1 MITVAD
7 ILALP
12 AFEQVQPLVLCEGA
26 ELREVHNVG
35 ILDCAPDKDGGY
47 ESYIPGE
54 FIVTNLGFAHDDP
67 ELSERSLLVLIARGV
82 SGIAL
87 KKAYRPIVSD
97 RVRVASEAAGVPM
110 YLYDGG
116 YHEVVAYQA
125 LDLIRR
131 DSEQS
136 DKGRIMDGLL
146 SGHDPHAARAALY
159 ELAGATGSTVQCIAA
174 SPKADDE
181 CSLYAM
187 LDAMTVVLAEFKR
200 DWDDVVEAV
209 FAFRYHGALLAL
221 VSYAQPPAGV
231 RTRSESDLTMRLLA
245 AGQVHLGVGEE
256 TPLSDGDMSVREA
269 LAALKTAQVEGDR
282 VVCWAD
288 LHHDAFRAAANEGR
302 LFWRTAIFTAPSLPR
317 LPRRSRAP
325 TATCVWRPRRCISIR
340 TPFATACAKLRTCS
354 ACPIPPIAS
363 SRSCWASCIWTTR
376 TLCCS
381 RKGRG
386 RRLATRRSMLSR
398 PVRLQ

>member
-1 MITVAD
+1 MRQVAQDGDSSYHVRDRFRKELLVITVAD

-97 RVRVASEAAGVPM
+97 RVRAASEAAGVPM

-131 DSEQS
+131 DGEQS
-136 DKGRIMDGLL
+136 DRDASWTACFLGTIRMLL
-146 SGHDPHAARAALY
+146 
-159 ELAGATGSTVQCIAA
+159 V
-174 SPKADDE
+174 
-181 CSLYAM
+181 
-187 LDAMTVVLAEFKR
+187 
-200 DWDDVVEAV
+200 
-209 FAFRYHGALLAL
+209 
-221 VSYAQPPAGV
+221 
-231 RTRSESDLTMRLLA
+231 
-245 AGQVHLGVGEE
+245 
-256 TPLSDGDMSVREA
+256 
-269 LAALKTAQVEGDR
+269 
-282 VVCWAD
+282 
-288 LHHDAFRAAANEGR
+288 
-302 LFWRTAIFTAPSLPR
+302 
-317 LPRRSRAP
+317 
-325 TATCVWRPRRCISIR
+325 RRCTS
-340 TPFATACAKLRTCS
+340 
-354 ACPIPPIAS
+354 
-363 SRSCWASCIWTTR
+363 W
-376 TLCCS
+376 
-381 RKGRG
+381 RG
-386 RRLATRRSMLSR
+386 RPDR
-398 PVRLQ
+398 PSNA

>member
-12 AFEQVQPLVLCEGA
+12 AFEQVQPLVLCE
-26 ELREVHNVG
+26 EPSREKSQRGHPR
-35 ILDCAPDKDGGY
+35 CAPDKDGGY

-97 RVRVASEAAGVPM
+97 RVRAASEAAGVPM

-159 ELAGATGSTVQCIAA
+159 ELAGATGSTVQCSGVPESGRRRFIRHA
-174 SPKADDE
+174 
-181 CSLYAM
+181 
-187 LDAMTVVLAEFKR
+187 R
-200 DWDDVVEAV
+200 RDDVVLPSSSAIGTMWWRRCSPS
-209 FAFRYHGALLAL
+209 ATMALLAL
-221 VSYAQPPAGV
+221 VSARSLLPAC
-231 RTRSESDLTMRLLA
+231 ELA
-245 AGQVHLGVGEE
+245 
-256 TPLSDGDMSVREA
+256 R
-269 LAALKTAQVEGDR
+269 
-282 VVCWAD
+282 AD
-288 LHHDAFRAAANEGR
+288 
-302 LFWRTAIFTAPSLPR
+302 
-317 LPRRSRAP
+317 
-325 TATCVWRPRRCISIR
+325 
-340 TPFATACAKLRTCS
+340 
-354 ACPIPPIAS
+354 
-363 SRSCWASCIWTTR
+363 
-376 TLCCS
+376 
-381 RKGRG
+381 
-386 RRLATRRSMLSR
+386 
-398 PVRLQ
+398 